1 MDVLLILQK
10 RSSSFLMLSIT
21 YKKSSTTLKRGYAK
35 KVYSSRERVSL
46 FLFFSTSFCQTC
58 LSRGKMASGGAAPEV
73 TLIKNFD
80 QLLKTINEAGPE
92 KVSARQ
98 ETIKGF

>member
-1 MDVLLILQK
+1 
-10 RSSSFLMLSIT
+10 MLSIT
-21 YKKSSTTLKRGYAK
+21 YKKSSMTLKRGCAK
-35 KVYSSRERVSL
+35 EVYSSRERVSL
-46 FLFFSTSFCQTC
+46 FLFFSTFFC
-58 LSRGKMASGGAAPEV
+58 LSRVKMASGGAAPEV

-98 ETIKGF
+98 ETIQGF